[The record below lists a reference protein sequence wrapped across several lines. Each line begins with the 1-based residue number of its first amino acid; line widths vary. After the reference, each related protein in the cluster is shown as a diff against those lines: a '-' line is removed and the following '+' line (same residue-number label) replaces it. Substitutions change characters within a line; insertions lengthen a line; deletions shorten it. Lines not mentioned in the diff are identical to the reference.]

1 MRAIAD
7 DLTGALELGACF
19 ATGTVPVEILWHGS
33 STAANFVFDTETRE
47 VPQSVACL
55 RIAEAAWVWSRE
67 LSTKNDLYL
76 KKIDSLLRGN
86 TAAEIA
92 SCIEQ
97 RKFKSVIIAPAL
109 PAEQRI
115 TRLGKQVQW
124 TEGSWVEIQPEF
136 LSQLVTFG
144 ISVALKAAGEIVS
157 GEGVFLCD
165 AECDDDLRA
174 LVRNS
179 SNLVPPVLWCGTAAL
194 AGALAGK
201 IGHLLLVPQCDAL
214 LAIVGSDRNL
224 AGEQVERLA
233 PSMVVVV
240 RSPEEIENAIS
251 KVSQRLRENLP
262 ACIHYRLRNSE
273 RSAARK
279 FIEASILRLVSEC
292 PRPGGLLTVG
302 GSTTFDICNA
312 VKARALRTFGTV
324 CTGVPQSTMDGG

>member
-115 TRLGKQVQW
+115 TRLGKQVQL
-124 TEGSWVEIQPEF
+124 TE
-136 LSQLVTFG
+136 
-144 ISVALKAAGEIVS
+144 
-157 GEGVFLCD
+157 
-165 AECDDDLRA
+165 
-174 LVRNS
+174 
-179 SNLVPPVLWCGTAAL
+179 
-194 AGALAGK
+194 
-201 IGHLLLVPQCDAL
+201 
-214 LAIVGSDRNL
+214 
-224 AGEQVERLA
+224 
-233 PSMVVVV
+233 
-240 RSPEEIENAIS
+240 
-251 KVSQRLRENLP
+251 
-262 ACIHYRLRNSE
+262 
-273 RSAARK
+273 
-279 FIEASILRLVSEC
+279 
-292 PRPGGLLTVG
+292 
-302 GSTTFDICNA
+302 
-312 VKARALRTFGTV
+312 
-324 CTGVPQSTMDGG
+324 